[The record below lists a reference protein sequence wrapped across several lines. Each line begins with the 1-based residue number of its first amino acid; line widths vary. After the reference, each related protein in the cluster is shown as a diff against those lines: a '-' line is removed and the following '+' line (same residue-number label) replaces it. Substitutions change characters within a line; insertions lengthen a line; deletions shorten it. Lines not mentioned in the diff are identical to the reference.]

1 MNINELFSIKESEP
15 DKFWGELSN
24 VLLDERRGDKFLEL
38 LQGLTIKAHVAF
50 LAKKGEHVKLPYHI
64 GYCLQDDSLQ
74 FRYFVQMIAQSDEEV
89 VVPKPIITG
98 ILPFPNER
106 CYTFRMHDNGQGQ
119 NEVDVFVPHMIDRYA
134 KRSYRMPDD
143 IDMPNTWHKEKRTS
157 NAVDFNEKEVER
169 LFRFVGKFFARN
181 KLNRLCKNENAMSL
195 KEQETSPDDHVCLW
209 MDGVTYCKPF
219 CKGNVWLHKTFVP
232 YWKDASAKDDVYLG
246 EDQLESIAGDLD
258 ELMKEASMRFPAQYG
273 MMELSIL
280 DYIKYCHSLWHS
292 IGDNR
297 MIPAIQDKSRGVID
311 LLEHKGFIKV
321 DWNLP
326 QPPKFPSKDL
336 CKTKTF
342 IETMNVDAPNRSMS
356 ELASNALQMWSSLWW
371 HMREFDDWDTEAVKL
386 VDKNAARRM
395 ICLMHGL
402 NVHKTIIG
410 EVNLLSKLCIGIMR

>member
-1 MNINELFSIKESEP
+1 
-15 DKFWGELSN
+15 
-24 VLLDERRGDKFLEL
+24 
-38 LQGLTIKAHVAF
+38 
-50 LAKKGEHVKLPYHI
+50 
-64 GYCLQDDSLQ
+64 
-74 FRYFVQMIAQSDEEV
+74 
-89 VVPKPIITG
+89 
-98 ILPFPNER
+98 
-106 CYTFRMHDNGQGQ
+106 
-119 NEVDVFVPHMIDRYA
+119 
-134 KRSYRMPDD
+134 MPDD
-143 IDMPNTWHKEKRTS
+143 IDMPNTWHKEKMTS

-181 KLNRLCKNENAMSL
+181 KLNRLCKNENDMSL

-209 MDGVTYCKPF
+209 MDGVIYCKPF

-232 YWKDASAKDDVYLG
+232 YWKDASAKDDTYLS
-246 EDQLESIAGDLD
+246 EYQLESIAGDLD

-273 MMELSIL
+273 
-280 DYIKYCHSLWHS
+280 
-292 IGDNR
+292 NR

-410 EVNLLSKLCIGIMR
+410 EVNLLSKLCIGIMREISNQQQ